1 MNALDRRE
9 VNQPSIP
16 GAQFKSVLDSPEQV
30 NHSDSERLCEQ
41 VQTRKRQIHFAA
53 FEGSHLGTMKS
64 ALVGEHVLG
73 PASFLSQIANPN
85 AQPQLKFL
93 PLHQQ
98 QFGGTLR
105 KHILLIRRVE
115 TEAD

>member
-1 MNALDRRE
+1 
-9 VNQPSIP
+9 
-16 GAQFKSVLDSPEQV
+16 
-30 NHSDSERLCEQ
+30 
-41 VQTRKRQIHFAA
+41 
-53 FEGSHLGTMKS
+53 
-64 ALVGEHVLG
+64 
-73 PASFLSQIANPN
+73 LSQIANPN